1 MAAKRTANQGNANQG
16 TANKGTGNEGPA
28 NEGIANERIG
38 NQSTAHRG
46 TGKQRTVFLAALEQG
61 YSVTFARKKAGLD
74 RATVKAWRSGDDG
87 FAEAWDAAVE
97 AGTDLLEDL
106 ARERVAT
113 GGDSLLMFLLK
124 SRRPEK
130 YRERHDH
137 QVDAGIASGVL
148 IAPASIDLE
157 TWVDQAAR
165 QMAKAQIAKAQTAKA
180 QTAKETARLAAD
192 QTRQTDDPA
201 WPTRAGQAAKAADGA
216 SRTP

>member
-1 MAAKRTANQGNANQG
+1 MAAKRTSGQDTVGRDTTNQDTTN
-16 TANKGTGNEGPA
+16 
-28 NEGIANERIG
+28 
-38 NQSTAHRG
+38 RG
-46 TGKQRTVFLAALEQG
+46 TVKQRTVFLAALEQG

-74 RATVKAWRSGDDG
+74 RAVLKAWRAGDDG

-165 QMAKAQIAKAQTAKA
+165 QTAKA
-180 QTAKETARLAAD
+180 QTAKETTRLAAD
-192 QTRQTDDPA
+192 QTRQTADPA
-201 WPTRAGQAAKAADGA
+201 PPTRAGEAAKAADGA
-216 SRTP
+216 SRPR

>member
-1 MAAKRTANQGNANQG
+1 MAAKRTSGQDTVGRDTANQDTTNRD
-16 TANKGTGNEGPA
+16 TANRDTV
-28 NEGIANERIG
+28 
-38 NQSTAHRG
+38 
-46 TGKQRTVFLAALEQG
+46 KQRTVFLAALEQG

-74 RATVKAWRSGDDG
+74 RAVLKAWRAGDDG

-165 QMAKAQIAKAQTAKA
+165 QTAKAQTAKA
-180 QTAKETARLAAD
+180 TARLAAD
-192 QTRQTDDPA
+192 QTRQTADPA
-201 WPTRAGQAAKAADGA
+201 PPTRAGEAAKAADGA
-216 SRTP
+216 GRTR

>member
-1 MAAKRTANQGNANQG
+1 MAAERPAERTAQCTADQG
-16 TANKGTGNEGPA
+16 TV
-28 NEGIANERIG
+28 
-38 NQSTAHRG
+38 
-46 TGKQRTVFLAALEQG
+46 KQRTVFLAALQQG
-61 YSVTFARKKAGLD
+61 YSVTFARKKAGLE
-74 RATVKAWRSGDDG
+74 RAALTAWRAQDDG
-87 FAEAWDAAVE
+87 FAKAWDVAVE
-97 AGTDLLEDL
+97 EGTDLLEDL

-165 QMAKAQIAKAQTAKA
+165 QRAKLTSK
-180 QTAKETARLAAD
+180 LAPKLVAE
-192 QTRQTDDPA
+192 QVQRNAGDPA
-201 WPTRAGQAAKAADGA
+201 CPAKVGEAEKAADKAMGEA
-216 SRTP
+216 